1 VKAEEKGK
9 LAGRGCPYGAYPTWS
24 ITDFDARLD
33 TVSPHRLFSY
43 PFGARNQTGSSHMS
57 VKLGTIIISGAVLL
71 AYSVTLLPAI
81 AAQPITE
88 REKRDCPNDYKR
100 LCGDYGLGTEALRA
114 CMSRNIKK
122 VSHACVGALVDAGE
136 MTKAQA
142 DKLRGKAT
150 TSKKKSTSKKTT
162 SKKSTSKKVTSKST
176 KKK

>member
-1 VKAEEKGK
+1 MPD
-9 LAGRGCPYGAYPTWS
+9 C
-24 ITDFDARLD
+24 D

-122 VSHACVGALVDAGE
+122 VSNACVAALVDAGE
-136 MTKAQA
+136 MTQAQA
-142 DKLRGKAT
+142 DKLKGKAKVAT
-150 TSKKKSTSKKTT
+150 TKTAKKKVVYKSSKKKKKTH
-162 SKKSTSKKVTSKST
+162 
-176 KKK
+176 

>member
-1 VKAEEKGK
+1 
-9 LAGRGCPYGAYPTWS
+9 
-24 ITDFDARLD
+24 
-33 TVSPHRLFSY
+33 
-43 PFGARNQTGSSHMS
+43 MS

-122 VSHACVGALVDAGE
+122 VSHACVAALVDAGE
-136 MTKAQA
+136 MTQAQA
-142 DKLRGKAT
+142 DKLKGKAKIAT
-150 TSKKKSTSKKTT
+150 KKTAKKKVAYKSSKKKKTH
-162 SKKSTSKKVTSKST
+162 
-176 KKK
+176 